1 MANKML
7 NSNSSRSVI
16 HLDLDAFFAA
26 VEQNDCPELRG
37 HPVLVGGHRER
48 GVVCACSYE
57 ARRYGI
63 HSAMPM
69 AQALRLCPAA
79 KVLPVRMKRYRELSA
94 QVFGIFSR
102 FTDRIEPLSI
112 DEAFLDVS
120 GCERLFGQATIIASR
135 IRKEVRAETGL
146 TVSAG
151 VAPNKFL
158 AKLASDF
165 GKPDG
170 LVEVRPEAI
179 DEFLLPLPLSR
190 LHGVGEVTVG
200 KLRKLGLLTVADLR
214 QLRRSSLINMLGAQ
228 GEHLYR
234 LARGEDDRPVETA
247 RAIKSVGHEETFS
260 SDLWNMNDLHKELLD
275 LCERVAARLRRHG
288 LTGRCITLKVK
299 YSDFVTVTRGRTID
313 TGMDNAMMM
322 YREGLSLLEKTEAGR
337 RPVRLLGISLSLL
350 EEEGSRQADL
360 FEEET
365 RLRLSALD
373 RAVDGI
379 RERFGAYG
387 VRRGALVELS
397 RSGDEEGGDTGQ

>member
-1 MANKML
+1 
-7 NSNSSRSVI
+7 
-16 HLDLDAFFAA
+16 
-26 VEQNDCPELRG
+26 
-37 HPVLVGGHRER
+37 
-48 GVVCACSYE
+48 
-57 ARRYGI
+57 
-63 HSAMPM
+63 M

-79 KVLPVRMKRYRELSA
+79 KVLPVRMKRYRELSS

-135 IRKEVRAETGL
+135 IREEVRAETGL

-170 LVEVRPEAI
+170 MVEVRPEAV

-200 KLRKLGLLTVADLR
+200 KLGKLGLRTVADLR
-214 QLRRSSLINMLGAQ
+214 QLSRSSLITMLGAQ

-234 LARGEDDRPVETA
+234 LARGEDDRPVETTC
-247 RAIKSVGHEETFS
+247 AIKSVGHEETFP
-260 SDLWNMNDLHKELLD
+260 SDLWKMDDLRKELLD

-299 YSDFVTVTRGRTID
+299 YSDFVTVTRGRTIA

-350 EEEGSRQADL
+350 EEEGSGQADL
-360 FEEET
+360 FEEER

-379 RERFGAYG
+379 RERYGEYG
-387 VRRGALVELS
+387 VRRGALVELP